1 MTNDKFDADLKSHRR
16 FGLLA
21 FMLLFGFGG
30 IWATSAPIDG
40 AAIATG
46 IVTVKSYSK
55 VVQHLEG
62 GIIKDIFVENGAMVE
77 ANQPI
82 LEIDNTQSLTELE
95 AQNQRLLSLRTWET
109 RLEAERDGRDTLV
122 YPSSFDLLGERAR
135 EDMDGQIQIFNA
147 RRSAR
152 AGSIEILEQR
162 IEQLQSQ
169 IRGYRGLQASKEKL
183 TASYNEELVDIGE
196 LLSQGFSDKN
206 RLRELERN
214 VSVLEGEIAELTA
227 TIGSTEVAIGEA
239 RLQILQE
246 EKEFQNDVVSELRDV
261 QTEINVG
268 VEVATALEDVVSR
281 TIVRAPDS
289 GIVNGL
295 QFHTIAGVIAPGMKI
310 LDIDS
315 EDQMN
320 LYFQTKKRKILPRS
334 QNQKNYFQL
343 LNSKDIVFAYGP
355 AGTGKTFLAV
365 AKAVASL
372 QQGLVKKIILSR
384 PAVEAG
390 EKLGFLPGD
399 LKEKVDPFLRP
410 IYDAL
415 YEMMPYDQ
423 VEKKL
428 ANNTIEIA
436 PIAFMRGRTLEDCYI
451 ILDEAQNT
459 TKIQMKMFLTRLGK
473 NSKMVVVGD
482 NTQIDL
488 ISKNESGL
496 IEASIKLKNID
507 DIGFIELDQR
517 DVIRHEVVRK
527 IINVYEDKN
536 SN

>member
-1 MTNDKFDADLKSHRR
+1 MSNLNYSLDIELNDNNYLPNLFGVNDKNIHILEKINNVQIKYRGNKIKIIGTKSSIKDTKEEI
-16 FGLLA
+16 L
-21 FMLLFGFGG
+21 LLFEQAKKGLD
-30 IWATSAPIDG
+30 IDEDK
-40 AAIATG
+40 IMETRSM
-46 IVTVKSYSK
+46 K
-55 VVQHLEG
+55 
-62 GIIKDIFVENGAMVE
+62 
-77 ANQPI
+77 I
-82 LEIDNTQSLTELE
+82 LEID
-95 AQNQRLLSLRTWET
+95 
-109 RLEAERDGRDTLV
+109 
-122 YPSSFDLLGERAR
+122 P
-135 EDMDGQIQIFNA
+135 
-147 RRSAR
+147 
-152 AGSIEILEQR
+152 
-162 IEQLQSQ
+162 
-169 IRGYRGLQASKEKL
+169 
-183 TASYNEELVDIGE
+183 
-196 LLSQGFSDKN
+196 
-206 RLRELERN
+206 
-214 VSVLEGEIAELTA
+214 
-227 TIGSTEVAIGEA
+227 
-239 RLQILQE
+239 
-246 EKEFQNDVVSELRDV
+246 
-261 QTEINVG
+261 
-268 VEVATALEDVVSR
+268 
-281 TIVRAPDS
+281 
-289 GIVNGL
+289 
-295 QFHTIAGVIAPGMKI
+295 
-310 LDIDS
+310 

-320 LYFQTKKRKILPRS
+320 LFFQTKKRKILPRS
-334 QNQKNYFQL
+334 QNQKKYFQL

-415 YEMMPYDQ
+415 YAMMPYDQ

-428 ANNTIEIA
+428 ANNIIEIA

-496 IEASIKLKNID
+496 IDASIKLKNID

-527 IINVYEDKN
+527 IINAYENKN

>member
-1 MTNDKFDADLKSHRR
+1 MSNINYSLDIELNDNNYLPNLFGVNDKNIQILEKINNVQIKYRGNKIKIIGTKSSIKDTKEEI
-16 FGLLA
+16 L
-21 FMLLFGFGG
+21 LLFEQAKKGLN
-30 IWATSAPIDG
+30 IDEDK
-40 AAIATG
+40 IMETRSM
-46 IVTVKSYSK
+46 K
-55 VVQHLEG
+55 
-62 GIIKDIFVENGAMVE
+62 
-77 ANQPI
+77 I
-82 LEIDNTQSLTELE
+82 LEIDS
-95 AQNQRLLSLRTWET
+95 
-109 RLEAERDGRDTLV
+109 
-122 YPSSFDLLGERAR
+122 
-135 EDMDGQIQIFNA
+135 
-147 RRSAR
+147 
-152 AGSIEILEQR
+152 
-162 IEQLQSQ
+162 
-169 IRGYRGLQASKEKL
+169 
-183 TASYNEELVDIGE
+183 EE
-196 LLSQGFSDKN
+196 N
-206 RLRELERN
+206 
-214 VSVLEGEIAELTA
+214 
-227 TIGSTEVAIGEA
+227 
-239 RLQILQE
+239 
-246 EKEFQNDVVSELRDV
+246 
-261 QTEINVG
+261 
-268 VEVATALEDVVSR
+268 
-281 TIVRAPDS
+281 
-289 GIVNGL
+289 
-295 QFHTIAGVIAPGMKI
+295 
-310 LDIDS
+310 
-315 EDQMN
+315 MN
-320 LYFQTKKRKILPRS
+320 LFFQTKKRKIMPRS

-384 PAVEAG
+384 SAVEAG

-399 LKEKVDPFLRP
+399 MKEKVDPFLRP

-423 VEKKL
+423 VEKKI

-496 IEASIKLKNID
+496 IEASIKLKKID

-527 IINVYEDKN
+527 IINAYEDKN

>member
-1 MTNDKFDADLKSHRR
+1 MSYLNYSLDIELNDNNYLPNLFGVDDKNIQILEKVNNVLIKYRGNKIKIIGTKSSVKNTKEEI
-16 FGLLA
+16 L
-21 FMLLFGFGG
+21 LLFEQAKKGLD
-30 IWATSAPIDG
+30 IDEDK
-40 AAIATG
+40 I
-46 IVTVKSYSK
+46 
-55 VVQHLEG
+55 
-62 GIIKDIFVENGAMVE
+62 M
-77 ANQPI
+77 
-82 LEIDNTQSLTELE
+82 
-95 AQNQRLLSLRTWET
+95 ET
-109 RLEAERDGRDTLV
+109 R
-122 YPSSFDLLGERAR
+122 S
-135 EDMDGQIQIFNA
+135 
-147 RRSAR
+147 
-152 AGSIEILEQR
+152 
-162 IEQLQSQ
+162 
-169 IRGYRGLQASKEKL
+169 
-183 TASYNEELVDIGE
+183 
-196 LLSQGFSDKN
+196 
-206 RLRELERN
+206 
-214 VSVLEGEIAELTA
+214 
-227 TIGSTEVAIGEA
+227 
-239 RLQILQE
+239 
-246 EKEFQNDVVSELRDV
+246 
-261 QTEINVG
+261 
-268 VEVATALEDVVSR
+268 
-281 TIVRAPDS
+281 
-289 GIVNGL
+289 
-295 QFHTIAGVIAPGMKI
+295 MKI
-310 LDIDS
+310 LEIDS

-320 LYFQTKKRKILPRS
+320 FFFQTKKRKILPRS

-355 AGTGKTFLAV
+355 AGTGKTYLAV

-496 IEASIKLKNID
+496 IDASIKLKNID
-507 DIGFIELDQR
+507 DIGFIELNQK

-527 IINVYEDKN
+527 IINAYEEKN

>member
-1 MTNDKFDADLKSHRR
+1 MSNLNYSLDFELNDNNFIPN
-16 FGLLA
+16 
-21 FMLLFGFGG
+21 LFGADDKNIQIIEKVNNVQIKYRGNKIKIIGTKSSIIETKEEILILFEQAKKGVD
-30 IWATSAPIDG
+30 IDEDK
-40 AAIATG
+40 IMETRSM
-46 IVTVKSYSK
+46 K
-55 VVQHLEG
+55 
-62 GIIKDIFVENGAMVE
+62 
-77 ANQPI
+77 I
-82 LEIDNTQSLTELE
+82 LEID
-95 AQNQRLLSLRTWET
+95 
-109 RLEAERDGRDTLV
+109 
-122 YPSSFDLLGERAR
+122 P
-135 EDMDGQIQIFNA
+135 
-147 RRSAR
+147 
-152 AGSIEILEQR
+152 
-162 IEQLQSQ
+162 
-169 IRGYRGLQASKEKL
+169 
-183 TASYNEELVDIGE
+183 
-196 LLSQGFSDKN
+196 
-206 RLRELERN
+206 
-214 VSVLEGEIAELTA
+214 
-227 TIGSTEVAIGEA
+227 
-239 RLQILQE
+239 
-246 EKEFQNDVVSELRDV
+246 
-261 QTEINVG
+261 
-268 VEVATALEDVVSR
+268 
-281 TIVRAPDS
+281 
-289 GIVNGL
+289 
-295 QFHTIAGVIAPGMKI
+295 
-310 LDIDS
+310 

-320 LYFQTKKRKILPRS
+320 LFFQTKKRKIFPRS
-334 QNQKNYFQL
+334 QNQKNYFEL

-428 ANNTIEIA
+428 TNNIIEIA
-436 PIAFMRGRTLEDCYI
+436 PIAFMRGRTLQDCYI

-473 NSKMVVVGD
+473 NSKMIVVGD

-488 ISKNESGL
+488 ISKNDSGL
-496 IEASIKLKNID
+496 IDASQKLKNIE

-527 IINVYEDKN
+527 IINAYEEKN

>member
-1 MTNDKFDADLKSHRR
+1 MSHINYSLDFELSDNNFIPNLFGVDDKNIHIIEKINNVQIKYRGNKIKIIGGKSSIKNTKEEI
-16 FGLLA
+16 L
-21 FMLLFGFGG
+21 LLFEEAKKG
-30 IWATSAPIDG
+30 IDIDEDK
-40 AAIATG
+40 IMETRSM
-46 IVTVKSYSK
+46 K
-55 VVQHLEG
+55 
-62 GIIKDIFVENGAMVE
+62 
-77 ANQPI
+77 I
-82 LEIDNTQSLTELE
+82 LEINPQ
-95 AQNQRLLSLRTWET
+95 
-109 RLEAERDGRDTLV
+109 
-122 YPSSFDLLGERAR
+122 
-135 EDMDGQIQIFNA
+135 
-147 RRSAR
+147 
-152 AGSIEILEQR
+152 
-162 IEQLQSQ
+162 
-169 IRGYRGLQASKEKL
+169 
-183 TASYNEELVDIGE
+183 
-196 LLSQGFSDKN
+196 
-206 RLRELERN
+206 
-214 VSVLEGEIAELTA
+214 
-227 TIGSTEVAIGEA
+227 
-239 RLQILQE
+239 
-246 EKEFQNDVVSELRDV
+246 
-261 QTEINVG
+261 
-268 VEVATALEDVVSR
+268 
-281 TIVRAPDS
+281 
-289 GIVNGL
+289 
-295 QFHTIAGVIAPGMKI
+295 
-310 LDIDS
+310 
-315 EDQMN
+315 DQMD
-320 LYFQTKKRKILPRS
+320 LFFQTKKRKISPRT

-428 ANNTIEIA
+428 ANNIIEIA
-436 PIAFMRGRTLEDCYI
+436 PIAFMRGRTLEDCFI

-488 ISKNESGL
+488 ISKNDSGL
-496 IEASIKLKNID
+496 IDASKKLKNIQ

-517 DVIRHEVVRK
+517 DVVRHEVVRK
-527 IINVYEDKN
+527 IINAYEQKN